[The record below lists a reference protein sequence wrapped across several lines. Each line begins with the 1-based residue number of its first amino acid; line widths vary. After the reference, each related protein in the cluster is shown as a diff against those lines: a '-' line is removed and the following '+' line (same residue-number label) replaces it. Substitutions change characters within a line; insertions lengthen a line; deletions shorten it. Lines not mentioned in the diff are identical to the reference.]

1 MEDLIVS
8 SDELKQLF
16 KDKKMLD
23 TDNGWFLNGKEVE
36 IIAIHNRE
44 VKHVMDMTRADFYKL
59 VEVKR

>member
-1 MEDLIVS
+1 MEELIVS

-16 KDKKMLD
+16 KDKKLLD
-23 TDNGWFLNGKEVE
+23 TNDGWFLNGKEIE
-36 IIAIHNRE
+36 IIAIHKIE